1 MGRNEEAHLDE
12 SVGGGGGGA
21 GVTSRVG
28 KTSDDIW
35 GDSVIISEICGA
47 MGSYGEIW
55 GDAVRYGEI
64 W

>member
-1 MGRNEEAHLDE
+1 MGRYEEAHLDE

-47 MGSYGEIW
+47 MGSYGELW
-55 GDAVRYGEI
+55 
-64 W
+64 